1 MGTGRQVGSL
11 RVGHGIASPR
21 ALAPTDTGIMSR
33 TMTTTATHWHSTH
46 RVCIAPTFLQVS
58 PVVYGPHL
66 TTPGVHG
73 TPVVGIRVHR
83 LHPWTMQTRRGV
95 ARWCL
100 VKGALPTVPCLRRH
114 LDRTCLHQHQ
124 LLGREWVSDVRAS
137 LRLVVTRV
145 ARHPMPVHALVE
157 GQVLV

>member
-1 MGTGRQVGSL
+1 
-11 RVGHGIASPR
+11 VGHGIASPR
-21 ALAPTDTGIMSR
+21 ALAPTDTGTMSR

-46 RVCIAPTFLQVS
+46 RVCTALPTFL
-58 PVVYGPHL
+58 H
-66 TTPGVHG
+66 VHR
-73 TPVVGIRVHR
+73 TPVVGIGVHR
-83 LHPWTMQTRRGV
+83 LHPWTMQTRGV

-100 VKGALPTVPCLRRH
+100 VLGALPTVPCLRRH

-145 ARHPMPVHALVE
+145 A
-157 GQVLV
+157 